1 MTRESSARP
10 TYRRR
15 FAADSGGFTLIEI
28 LVSVLILG
36 MIFSFIFVVLSS
48 SLTTTREAMK
58 KMEVERVG
66 RYFISRIAS
75 DLTCATL
82 LPASGIGGMLG
93 THFSANGKSHDE
105 VHFTAFT
112 QSYFN
117 LRPPT
122 DQAEIGY
129 YFRTAAEGK
138 SSLMRRE
145 SDIIEKPVTAG
156 GEAFAISDMV
166 EELSIKYRAKEWQDN
181 WVDNWDSDAQKS
193 LPAMISI
200 ELKLD
205 DGKTKYFFSTVVKP
219 VV

>member
-1 MTRESSARP
+1 MEQSGRGTSGLGCP
-10 TYRRR
+10 
-15 FAADSGGFTLIEI
+15 ADSGGFTLIEI

-36 MIFSFIFVVLSS
+36 IIYSFIFVVLSS
-48 SLTTTREAMK
+48 SVTTTREAMK
-58 KMEVERVG
+58 KMGVERVG

-82 LPASGIGGMLG
+82 LPTSGIGGMLG
-93 THFSANGKSHDE
+93 THSSANGKSHDE
-105 VHFTAFT
+105 IHFTAFT

-129 YFRTAAEGK
+129 YFRTSPEGK
-138 SSLMRRE
+138 NSLMRRE
-145 SDIIEKPVTAG
+145 SDIIEKPVNAG

-166 EELSIKYRAKEWQDN
+166 EELSIKYRAQEWQDN
-181 WVDNWDSDAQKS
+181 WVDNWDSDAQRG

-200 ELKLD
+200 ELKMD
-205 DGKTKYFFSTVVKP
+205 DGKMKYFFSTIVKP